1 MSIVQSVK
9 RNAQTRGRETATI
22 FGERSRT
29 WLEFRERVAR
39 LAGGLKALGVGP
51 DDRVA
56 ILALNS
62 DRYLEAYVAA
72 PWAGGAVVPLNIRWS
87 EAENAYALNDS
98 EATLL
103 FLDDAFLNQ
112 ASALKQQVGSL
123 RAIVH
128 MGDTAPPAGLI
139 GHDALIEGHPPL
151 TDAGRGGEDLA
162 GIFYTGGTTGFPKG
176 VMLPH
181 RGLWASAMAMLA
193 EAEPVT
199 NNVVLHAA
207 PMFHLADG
215 AMINCGTIV
224 GATHAVIP
232 SFTPE
237 SVLRAIERYQVTDLL
252 LVPTMIGMLV
262 AHARIAEA
270 DVSSVKL
277 LTYGGSVIPEAVLAR
292 AIKAFPGCKFMQAY
306 GQTELSPIATVLG
319 PEYHVLGGP
328 NAGRLTSAGRPAAC
342 NELEIVD
349 PNDNEVPRR
358 TVGEIRCRGPNTML
372 GYWKKPQETAAAL
385 RNGWVYTGDAGFMDE
400 DGFVT
405 IVDRIKD
412 MIVTGG
418 ENVFSAEVENA
429 VFDHAAVAQ
438 CAVVGIPS
446 AEWGEAVHAIVILKE
461 RHVATA
467 AEIIAHCRERIANYK
482 CPRSVEFRSEPFPLS
497 GAGKVLKR
505 ELRAPYWEGQRRQ
518 VS

>member
-1 MSIVQSVK
+1 
-9 RNAQTRGRETATI
+9 
-22 FGERSRT
+22 
-29 WLEFRERVAR
+29 
-39 LAGGLKALGVGP
+39 
-51 DDRVA
+51 
-56 ILALNS
+56 
-62 DRYLEAYVAA
+62 
-72 PWAGGAVVPLNIRWS
+72 
-87 EAENAYALNDS
+87 
-98 EATLL
+98 
-103 FLDDAFLNQ
+103 
-112 ASALKQQVGSL
+112 
-123 RAIVH
+123 
-128 MGDTAPPAGLI
+128 
-139 GHDALIEGHPPL
+139 
-151 TDAGRGGEDLA
+151 
-162 GIFYTGGTTGFPKG
+162 
-176 VMLPH
+176 
-181 RGLWASAMAMLA
+181 
-193 EAEPVT
+193 
-199 NNVVLHAA
+199 
-207 PMFHLADG
+207 
-215 AMINCGTIV
+215 MINCGTIA

-237 SVLRAIERYQVTDLL
+237 GVLRAIERYRVTDLL

-262 AHARIAEA
+262 AHPRIAEA

-292 AIKAFPGCKFMQAY
+292 AIKAFPGCKFMQGY

-319 PEYHVLGGP
+319 PEFHVREGP

-349 PNDNEVPRR
+349 ANDNEVPRG

-372 GYWKKPQETAAAL
+372 GYWKKPQETAAAM

-412 MIVTGG
+412 MVVTGG
-418 ENVFSAEVENA
+418 ENVFSVEVENA

-461 RHVATA
+461 GHVATA

>member
-9 RNAQTRGRETATI
+9 RNAQIRGRQTATI
-22 FGERSRT
+22 FGARSRT
-29 WLEFRERVAR
+29 WLEFRDRVAR

-62 DRYLEAYVAA
+62 DRYLEAYVAV

-98 EATLL
+98 ETTIL
-103 FLDDAFLNQ
+103 FVDDAFLKQ
-112 ASALKQQVGSL
+112 AGMLKQQLGAL
-123 RAIVH
+123 RTIIH
-128 MGDTAPPAGLI
+128 MGDAPPPAGLI
-139 GHDALIEGHPPL
+139 GHDAAIDAHPPL

-181 RGLWASAMAMLA
+181 RGLWASAIAMLA
-193 EAEPVT
+193 ETEPVA

-215 AMINCGTIV
+215 AVINSGTIA
-224 GATHAVIP
+224 GAAHAAIP

-237 SVLRAIERYQVTDLL
+237 GVLQAIERYKVTQLL

-262 AHARIAEA
+262 AHPMIAET

-292 AIKAFPGCKFMQAY
+292 AIKAFPGCKFFQGY
-306 GQTELSPIATVLG
+306 GQTELSPIATFLG
-319 PEYHVLGGP
+319 AEYHVLEGP
-328 NAGRLTSAGRPAAC
+328 NAGRLTSAGRAAAC

-349 PNDNEVPRR
+349 ANDNEVPRR

-372 GYWKKPQETAAAL
+372 GYWKKPQETAAVL

-418 ENVFSAEVENA
+418 ENVYSAEVENA
-429 VFDHAAVAQ
+429 VFGHAAIAQ
-438 CAVVGIPS
+438 CAVIGIPS

-461 RHVATA
+461 GHVATA
-467 AEIIAHCRERIANYK
+467 AEIIAHCRARIANYK
-482 CPRSVEFRSEPFPLS
+482 CPRSVEFRSEQFPLS

-505 ELRAPYWEGQRRQ
+505 ELRAPYWEGQRRH